1 MTKHPI
7 DMLSVSVSRRQVMTG
22 AAGLTFA
29 VALSRGD
36 PAAAGVPAGEMQGKS
51 LSPWVGIAPNA
62 RSRSCRPQPRW
73 GKDR

>member
-29 VALSRGD
+29 IALSRTSRL
-36 PAAAGVPAGEMQGKS
+36 PAFRV
-51 LSPWVGIAPNA
+51 A
-62 RSRSCRPQPRW
+62 RCKARA
-73 GKDR
+73 